1 MFVFLYRLIAELQQ
15 PVSQPGGI
23 PNEFLQRLF
32 ETDGFLKNLIAAV
45 HPHGVRRLGEKK
57 NHTPLKMHVGCYF

>member
-1 MFVFLYRLIAELQQ
+1 MFLYRLVAQLQQ
-15 PVSQPGGI
+15 LVSQPVGI
-23 PNEFLQRLF
+23 PDEFLQRLF

-57 NHTPLKMHVGCYF
+57 TTTHH